1 MEEQEKE
8 PMSKQLFKFYF
19 VNSWYS
25 LFTITYLL
33 FFFYSAIFYFDRV
46 LLALKFLYYTIRLS
60 TALLSLS
67 HLFLGIGFMVAL
79 IIPFSVSIS
88 AIFIFFNLWKESEI
102 QIKQKLVSTLFIII
116 IIITIM
122 ISMDDIIRV
131 IAQKEPLADFV
142 QKNEL
147 SQKIMSGSI
156 EVENEALI
164 LEE

>member
-1 MEEQEKE
+1 
-8 PMSKQLFKFYF
+8 
-19 VNSWYS
+19 
-25 LFTITYLL
+25 
-33 FFFYSAIFYFDRV
+33 
-46 LLALKFLYYTIRLS
+46 
-60 TALLSLS
+60 
-67 HLFLGIGFMVAL
+67 MVAL

-147 SQKIMSGSI
+147 SQKIISGSI
-156 EVENEALI
+156 EVENETLI